1 MNELYSIV
9 WVGGGNHFFFFF
21 INSFVDRNLAYFHIL
36 TIVNNASV
44 NMDV

>member
-9 WVGGGNHFFFFF
+9 WVGGGNHFFL

-36 TIVNNASV
+36 IIVNNASV